1 MNRPEPASF
10 EDACGTEA
18 LQLEAPLT
26 EPEIIPSLF
35 LDGVGLE
42 VSGSIVKLT
51 GWAHVGGHD
60 VGPERR
66 VVARLAISNSEARRL
81 QAALRTALARGGH

>member
-1 MNRPEPASF
+1 MDILEAQ
-10 EDACGTEA
+10 CGMEA
-18 LQLEAPLT
+18 AQQAAPLT
-26 EPEIIPSLF
+26 EPEIIHSLF
-35 LDGVGLE
+35 VDGLGLE

-81 QAALRTALARGGH
+81 QAALRVALAKGGH